1 MPFESWVLL
10 IGGILLGMGFTA
22 SYVTRLPFT
31 LTMVYL
37 AIGVLLGPAG
47 WAVLHLDPNV
57 RVTLFLRCAEMAVV
71 ISLFTVG
78 LKLRLPWRDK
88 RWLPPLVLAFGSMA
102 ATVGLITLVG
112 VWALHLP
119 WGAAVLL
126 GAILAPTDP
135 VLASDV
141 QMKHPGDR
149 DELRRALSGE
159 AGFNDGTSF
168 PFVMLGL
175 GLLGLHDLGPGAWRW
190 WTVDVIWA
198 ISGGLAIGGT
208 LGFGAGRLILQL
220 RARQREAVTLDE
232 YLLLG
237 LIGLS
242 YGLAVKL
249 QAYGFLAVFAA
260 GVAVR
265 AVERRH
271 TKIDSKQVAK
281 VLAHGTKAVD
291 PAKEPRLEPV
301 YMAGTL
307 LSFNEQLEHILEVG
321 MVLLVGAA
329 LFVVGLA
336 PAALW
341 FVPLLFCVIRPLAV
355 LPVWLTGRFTPRQ
368 FAGVAWFGI
377 RGIGSIYYLMFAMA
391 QGLTGELARPMVS
404 LTFTVVAVSIVAHGI
419 SVTPLLAYLQRNDRP
434 AARRAH

>member
-1 MPFESWVLL
+1 MSFESWVLV
-10 IGGILLGMGFTA
+10 IGGVLLGMGLTA

-31 LTMVYL
+31 PTMVYL
-37 AIGVLLGPAG
+37 AIGILLGPAG

-57 RVTLFLRCAEMAVV
+57 RVTLFHRLAEVAVV

-88 RWLPPLVLAFGSMA
+88 RWGPPLVLAFVSMA
-102 ATVGLITLVG
+102 VTVGLITLVG
-112 VWALHLP
+112 VWALQLP

-149 DELRRALSGE
+149 DELRLALSGE

-175 GLLGLHDLGPGAWRW
+175 GLLGLHDLGRGAWRW
-190 WTVDVIWA
+190 WTVDVGWA
-198 ISGGLAIGGT
+198 IAGGLAIGGA
-208 LGFGAGRLILQL
+208 LGWGAGRLILHM
-220 RARQREAVTLDE
+220 RTRKRESVTLDE

-249 QAYGFLAVFAA
+249 HAYGFLAVFAA

-265 AVERRH
+265 AVERLQTRV
-271 TKIDSKQVAK
+271 DSKQVTKDLARHFK
-281 VLAHGTKAVD
+281 VLE
-291 PAKEPRLEPV
+291 PAKDTQLEPA
-301 YMAGTL
+301 YMASAL

-321 MVLLVGAA
+321 VVLLVGAA

-355 LPVWLTGRFTPRQ
+355 LPVWWTGRLTHRQ

-377 RGIGSIYYLMFAMA
+377 RGIGSIYYLMYALSL
-391 QGLTGELARPMVS
+391 GLPSALARPMVA
-404 LTFTVVAVSIVAHGI
+404 LTFTVVAASIIVHGI
-419 SVTPLLAYLQRNDRP
+419 SVTPLLAYLK
-434 AARRAH
+434 RADHSTR

>member
-1 MPFESWVLL
+1 
-10 IGGILLGMGFTA
+10 MGLTA
-22 SYVTRLPFT
+22 SYVSRLPFT
-31 LTMVYL
+31 PTMVYL
-37 AIGVLLGPAG
+37 AIGILLGPAG
-47 WAVLHLDPNV
+47 CAVVNLDPNT
-57 RVTLFLRCAEMAVV
+57 RVTLFLRCAEIAVV

-78 LKLRLPWRDK
+78 LKMRLPLNDK
-88 RWLPPLVLAFGSMA
+88 RWKPPLVLAFVSMA
-102 ATVGLITLVG
+102 ATVGLITLLGVG
-112 VWALHLP
+112 ALHLS

-149 DELRRALSGE
+149 DELRLALSGE
-159 AGFNDGTSF
+159 AGFNDGTAF

-190 WTVDVIWA
+190 WAVDVVWA
-198 ISGGLAIGGT
+198 TGGGLAIGGT
-208 LGFGAGRLILQL
+208 LGLGAGRLILHL
-220 RARQREAVTLDE
+220 RTRKREAVTLDE

-237 LIGLS
+237 LIGIS

-260 GVAVR
+260 GFAVR
-265 AVERRH
+265 AVERRQ
-271 TKIDSKQVAK
+271 TKADSKQVAK
-281 VLAHGTKAVD
+281 VLAKGTKDID
-291 PAKEPRLEPV
+291 PAKEPELEPA
-301 YMAGTL
+301 YMAGAL

-321 MVLLVGAA
+321 MVLMVGAA

-355 LPVWLTGRFTPRQ
+355 LPVWLTGRLTHRQ

-377 RGIGSIYYLMFAMA
+377 RGIGSIYYLMFALA
-391 QGLTGELARPMVS
+391 HGLAGELARPMVS

-419 SVTPLLAYLQRNDRP
+419 SVTPLLAYLKRGDR
-434 AARRAH
+434 AAAQ